1 LSLVVYNVQ
10 PTVDYNADDGK
21 PTELQTSQFI
31 GTMVEHSISPNVLEG
46 KVSSDSEDEVVYL
59 NNAGQAKLDPEVQA
73 AGVNAVT
80 CPAWE
85 MNGAPDQRRVRQL
98 FASIIQADETD
109 ISIMPSTAFAIT
121 LAAKNIHKHAKQS
134 GKILILQDQFCSAVY
149 PWQDICDSSKGHL
162 TLEIVPY
169 PEKGQTWT
177 DGVLERLDDNV
188 VATCLPPLH
197 WADGALLDLS
207 KISRVCR
214 NLGIWL
220 IVDAT
225 QAVGAMPCTIPNVRP
240 HMMAC
245 SVHKWLRSASGAS
258 LCYVSPEVRDI
269 WEPLDQHGHSRD
281 LAGGANWDAAK
292 NEMDANGYPEIFF
305 DDARKFDSG
314 GKPNPI
320 LMPMLRASLEQ
331 VAKLD
336 FVQVQEQLH
345 RLMAP
350 LIEWALSN
358 GYTMTSG
365 DCAYHLFGIRPSH
378 LTTQQMIDLCSS
390 LQQKGIYVAVRCGAF
405 RVSPYIDN
413 VESDIQRLISALEEA
428 RHRV

>member
-1 LSLVVYNVQ
+1 
-10 PTVDYNADDGK
+10 
-21 PTELQTSQFI
+21 
-31 GTMVEHSISPNVLEG
+31 MVERKTQNVLDG
-46 KVSSDSEDEVVYL
+46 SEDRVVYL
-59 NNAGQAKLDPEVQA
+59 NNAAQAQLAPEVQA

-80 CPAWE
+80 RPAWE
-85 MNGAPDQRRVRQL
+85 MSGALDQCRIREL
-98 FASIIQADETD
+98 FASIIACRSID

-134 GKILILQDQFCSAVY
+134 GKILILQDQFCSAIY
-149 PWQDICDSSKGHL
+149 PWQDLCDSSKGNL

-169 PEKGQTWT
+169 PENGQTWT
-177 DGVLERLDDNV
+177 DGVLERLDDSV

-207 KISRVCR
+207 KISHVCR
-214 NLGIWL
+214 SKDIWL

-225 QAVGAMPCTIPNVRP
+225 QAVGAMPCTIPNIRP
-240 HMMAC
+240 TMMMC

-258 LCYVSPEVRDI
+258 LCYVSPEVRELWD
-269 WEPLDQHGHSRD
+269 PLDQHGHSRD

-292 NEMDANGYPEIFF
+292 NVMGANGYPEKFF

-320 LMPMLRASLEQ
+320 LLPMLRVSLEQ

-336 FVQVQEQLH
+336 FVQVQDQLGK
-345 RLMAP
+345 LMVP
-350 LIEWALSN
+350 LIDWALSN
-358 GYTMTSG
+358 QFTMTSG
-365 DCAYHLFGIRPSH
+365 DCAYHLVGIRPTQ
-378 LTTQQMIDLCSS
+378 LTTQQMIDICSS

-413 VESDIQRLISALEEA
+413 VNSDIQRLISALEEA
-428 RHRV
+428 IH